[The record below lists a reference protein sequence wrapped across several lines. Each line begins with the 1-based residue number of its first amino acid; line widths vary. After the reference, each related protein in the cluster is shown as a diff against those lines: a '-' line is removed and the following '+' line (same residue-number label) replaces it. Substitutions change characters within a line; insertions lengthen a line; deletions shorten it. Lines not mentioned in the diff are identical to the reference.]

1 MSCTLNSIALTD
13 DSRIPNI
20 PFFYLVYRAWS
31 HWRGEFGHPVIGL
44 CLLTVI
50 LAWSGSKHLIHLL
63 DLNLINPH
71 AFPELESFYATR
83 FLKNGVPGHQTKDNS
98 NDSTKDINKST
109 EKEAPTEELLLLEMK
124 DGDELGKILETPAI
138 AIEVERA
145 VLQVGQKLKLDEEK
159 RREKKNQ

>member
-1 MSCTLNSIALTD
+1 M
-13 DSRIPNI
+13 
-20 PFFYLVYRAWS
+20 
-31 HWRGEFGHPVIGL
+31 
-44 CLLTVI
+44 I

-71 AFPELESFYATR
+71 TFPELESFYATR
-83 FLKNGVPGHQTKDNS
+83 LLKNGVPGRQTKDNS
-98 NDSTKDINKST
+98 NDATKDINKST
-109 EKEAPTEELLLLEMK
+109 ENEAPTEERLLLEMK